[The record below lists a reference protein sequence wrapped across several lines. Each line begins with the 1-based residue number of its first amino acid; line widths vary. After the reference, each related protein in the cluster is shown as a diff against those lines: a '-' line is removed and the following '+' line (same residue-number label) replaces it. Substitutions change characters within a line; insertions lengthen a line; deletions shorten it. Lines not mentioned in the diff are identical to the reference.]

1 MINCDLVNS
10 LEVKHPA
17 DYDTGDKIKDGMGT
31 MTAWLCT
38 SKGRCRVVDNVDLC
52 SKVMADARSTKN
64 PIKKY
69 TLMIMGYIVSTTY
82 KPEEVSCNAVAG
94 ICDEN

>member
-1 MINCDLVNS
+1 MLTW
-10 LEVKHPA
+10 A
-17 DYDTGDKIKDGMGT
+17 
-31 MTAWLCT
+31 A
-38 SKGRCRVVDNVDLC
+38 R
-52 SKVMADARSTKN
+52 VMADARSTKN

-94 ICDEN
+94 ICDENQDSNYSTSFNRKASQIQKYKPNYACN

>member
-1 MINCDLVNS
+1 MLTW
-10 LEVKHPA
+10 A
-17 DYDTGDKIKDGMGT
+17 
-31 MTAWLCT
+31 A
-38 SKGRCRVVDNVDLC
+38 R
-52 SKVMADARSTKN
+52 VMADARSTKN

-82 KPEEVSCNAVAG
+82 KPEEVNCNADAG

>member
-1 MINCDLVNS
+1 VQQ
-10 LEVKHPA
+10 
-17 DYDTGDKIKDGMGT
+17 GDGK
-31 MTAWLCT
+31 AQ
-38 SKGRCRVVDNVDLC
+38 
-52 SKVMADARSTKN
+52 KN

-82 KPEEVSCNAVAG
+82 KLEEVSCSADAG